1 MASGFDPGESL
12 SVATFNLNNLCSPSV
27 PVLTN
32 SMVVSPEDYAKK
44 IDWTAEQLR
53 RMNADIVGVQEVI
66 HLAALQEAVDKSG
79 VYPGVKAY
87 VAGENGQYPCVGVI
101 SRLPLL
107 DVQLISVFPKDG
119 CVSFDTCAG
128 YLFKE
133 FTRPVLKVEIEL
145 EYGQRIAI
153 VIAHLKSMRPDIHSQ
168 DKHDPVER
176 AMGKA
181 RSQIRRTA
189 EAVAL
194 RCSILKLL
202 ETKDTP
208 VILLGDLN
216 DVSGSTTTE
225 IITGTPPWR
234 SLSGY
239 TKQSIKDLLL
249 YDVTELQSRRS
260 EQHAYY
266 THIYNGRFECLDHIM
281 VSGGFAEENGL
292 GTVNYVRHF
301 TDHLLDETISPE
313 LMPHWQSDHGQVMA
327 NLRVHNL
334 HIARRSASRASSTT
348 GGRHSPHPPSG
359 LSGSPVP
366 HSHSSPAPARGASPV
381 PRHNGKA
388 HQRLVEES

>member
-1 MASGFDPGESL
+1 MASDSGETL
-12 SVATFNLNNLCSPSV
+12 TVATFNLNNLCSPSV

-32 SMVVSPEDYAKK
+32 GMVVSPEDYAKK
-44 IDWTAEQLR
+44 IAWTAEQLR
-53 RMNADIVGVQEVI
+53 RINADVVGVQEVI

-87 VAGENGQYPCVGVI
+87 VAGESGQFPCVGII

-107 DVQLISVFPKDG
+107 DIERFSSFPKDA
-119 CVSFDTCAG
+119 CFNFESCAEP
-128 YLFKE
+128 LFNE
-133 FTRPVLKVEIEL
+133 FTRPVLKTEIEL
-145 EYGQRIAI
+145 QYGQRIAI
-153 VIAHLKSMRPDIHSQ
+153 VVAHLKSMRPDIHLHQ
-168 DKHDPVER
+168 DKHDPLER

-194 RCSILKLL
+194 RSTLLKLL
-202 ETKDTP
+202 EVKVLIPCICLTQQDTP

-234 SLSGY
+234 SLSGF

-281 VSGGFAEENGL
+281 VSG
-292 GTVNYVRHF
+292 V
-301 TDHLLDETISPE
+301 S
-313 LMPHWQSDHGQVMA
+313 
-327 NLRVHNL
+327 LR
-334 HIARRSASRASSTT
+334 
-348 GGRHSPHPPSG
+348 
-359 LSGSPVP
+359 
-366 HSHSSPAPARGASPV
+366 
-381 PRHNGKA
+381 
-388 HQRLVEES
+388 